1 MCISVIKFSSN
12 GEGQVTQIEKM
23 GNVKFYLL
31 IFPNV
36 QETGTSMN
44 FEQSFPADYIESI
57 QIKHGI
63 LLHENLLCNC

>member
-44 FEQSFPADYIESI
+44 IEQSFPADYIRFM
-57 QIKHGI
+57 
-63 LLHENLLCNC
+63 

>member
-1 MCISVIKFSSN
+1 MYVSVIEFSSC

-23 GNVKFYLL
+23 GNVKIYLL

-44 FEQSFPADYIESI
+44 FE
-57 QIKHGI
+57 
-63 LLHENLLCNC
+63 

>member
-36 QETGTSMN
+36 QEIGTSMN
-44 FEQSFPADYIESI
+44 IVQSFPADYMKTI
-57 QIKHGI
+57 
-63 LLHENLLCNC
+63 

>member
-1 MCISVIKFSSN
+1 MCISGIKFSSN
-12 GEGQVTQIEKM
+12 GEGQVTRIEKM

-44 FEQSFPADYIESI
+44 IKESFPQITKKYITKTWYPI
-57 QIKHGI
+57 A
-63 LLHENLLCNC
+63 